1 MSEAS
6 TETVAFRMRL
16 HEGQAA
22 EYRRRHDEIWPD
34 MVEALKA
41 AGVIDYRIYL
51 DEPTHHLFAVLTRRT
66 DHSMDALPD
75 LPVMRRWWAMM
86 ADIMDTGPDLAPETV
101 DLTEVFRL
109 SGDAGA
115 PNV

>member
-1 MSEAS
+1 MAGDA
-6 TETVAFRMRL
+6 TETVAFRMKL

-22 EYRRRHDEIWPD
+22 EYRRRHDEIWPEL
-34 MVEALKA
+34 VAVLKA
-41 AGVIDYRIYL
+41 AGAIDYRIWL
-51 DEPTHHLFAVLTRRT
+51 DEPTHLLFAVLTRRA

-86 ADIMDTGPDLAPETV
+86 ADIMDAGPDLAPETV

-109 SGDAGA
+109 G
-115 PNV
+115 